1 MAKGNSVQEQQPATN
16 TFLTDQEK
24 ERSFRARALQACE
37 VQSVELSCARV
48 REQLQRSQNARYSEL
63 LERELHH
70 LETQLSRMQ

>member
-1 MAKGNSVQEQQPATN
+1 MAKGNSVQEQQSATD

-24 ERSFRARALQACE
+24 ERNFRAKALQVRE
-37 VQSVELSCARV
+37 VQAVELSCARV
-48 REQLQRSQNARYSEL
+48 REQLQRSQNPRYSEL